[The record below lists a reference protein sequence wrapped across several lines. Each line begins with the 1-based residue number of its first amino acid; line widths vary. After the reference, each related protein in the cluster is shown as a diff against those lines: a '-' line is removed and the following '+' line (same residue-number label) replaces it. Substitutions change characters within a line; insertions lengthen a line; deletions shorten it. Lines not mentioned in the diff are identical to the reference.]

1 MEQFNQFTLQKSDV
15 VQQLKQLKNI
25 MVKLE
30 EVGIDSADTLQKI
43 EHAIHNVQDD
53 TLRIALLGAFSD
65 GKTSVIAGW
74 LGQVMGNMIIDSDE
88 SSNELA
94 FYRPDNLPEKCEI
107 VDTPGLFGDKERQD
121 DRGNTIQYSDLTC
134 RYISEAHLI
143 FYVVDAVNPLKE
155 SHKETVQWILRDL
168 NKLSSTIFI
177 INKMDAVAD
186 LRDDEEFEER
196 SKIKKDNLLGKLDR
210 FIQLTE
216 EEKRKINI
224 VCLASNPN
232 GRGLEE
238 FWFGKKALYEERSRI
253 NHLKTVTNRILSSTA
268 RESLVSKT
276 GLDVVKDIIV
286 QNLSLAEQQYAGIDL
301 YIKDVT
307 NSIQTIS
314 YDLEQT
320 RKKFIASRQYL
331 LNDLNHK
338 ERDLLGYVDRLS
350 IETIN
355 SFIDTEI
362 GNSNSDAGYKL
373 RLQIENICQ
382 KHFGYVV
389 GVMQNTRLK
398 IDHQL
403 NLSEQYANSLEKK
416 FLGASQTALK
426 RFSKLPA
433 PTIKSSIFAGRDMLS
448 KVGINIKF
456 KPWGATK
463 LAGNLSK
470 GVAVVAVAIEL
481 YGMYSEQEQRQK
493 AEQELI
499 KTKGDL
505 RNLIQ
510 DHFQAVYENLIDDNV
525 AIANFIPD
533 FLSLTHVLNMQ
544 KNELQELRKNKTI
557 LEQINADFKSV
568 QKQGLITNTVFSGI

>member
-1 MEQFNQFTLQKSDV
+1 MEQFKQFTLQKSDV
-15 VQQLKQLKNI
+15 VQQLKKLKNI
-25 MVKLE
+25 MAKLE
-30 EVGIDSADTLQKI
+30 EVGIDSTDTLQKI

-107 VDTPGLFGDKERQD
+107 VDTPGLFGDKERLD
-121 DRGNTIQYSDLTC
+121 DRGNTIQYSDLTR

-155 SHKETVQWILRDL
+155 SHKETVQWVLRDL

-238 FWFGKKALYEERSRI
+238 FWFGKKELYEERSRI
-253 NHLKTVTNRILSSTA
+253 NHLKTVTNQILSSTA

-286 QNLSLAEQQYAGIDL
+286 QNLNLAEQQYAGIDL
-301 YIKDVT
+301 YITDVAD
-307 NSIQTIS
+307 SIQTIS

-320 RKKFIASRQYL
+320 RKKFIVSRQYL
-331 LNDLNHK
+331 LNDLSNA
-338 ERDLLGYVDRLS
+338 ERGLLGCVDRLS
-350 IETIN
+350 VETIG
-355 SFIDTEI
+355 SFIDAEI
-362 GNSNSDAGYKL
+362 GNSSSDAGYRL

-382 KHFGYVV
+382 NHFNYAV
-389 GVMQNTRLK
+389 GVMRSVGSKIEHRLT
-398 IDHQL
+398 
-403 NLSEQYANSLEKK
+403 LSEQYANSIAKRNLS
-416 FLGASQTALK
+416 LTGSALK
-426 RFSKLPA
+426 NFSKLPNS
-433 PTIKSSIFAGRDMLS
+433 TIKSGILTTRGMLS
-448 KVGINIKF
+448 NVGLPVKF
-456 KPWGATK
+456 KPWGVTK
-463 LAGNLSK
+463 LAGNLAR
-470 GVAVVAVAIEL
+470 GVAIVAVALEIFA
-481 YGMYSEQEQRQK
+481 MFREQEQRQK

-505 RNLIQ
+505 RDLIQ
-510 DHFQAVYENLIDDNV
+510 DHFKAVYECLIDDNT
-525 AIANFIPD
+525 AISNFIPD
-533 FLSLTHVLNMQ
+533 FLSLNQILDMQ
-544 KNELQELRKNKTI
+544 RSELQELKKNKI
-557 LEQINADFKSV
+557 LLEQISGDFKSL
-568 QKQGLITNTVFSGI
+568 QKQGIINNAKFV